1 MADEK
6 NMQNAAPEEEE
17 GIVMLINDDGEEH
30 AFLHLDS
37 FDYNGETYVVLLPA
51 DEGDEDC
58 DEVLIYTLT
67 IDEDGSETLLPIED
81 EAELDMAFDEFKNR
95 MGDEYEFES

>member
-1 MADEK
+1 MSDKK
-6 NMQNAAPEEEE
+6 NTQNAAQEEE
-17 GIVMLINDDGEEH
+17 GIVRLVNDDGEEH

-58 DEVLIYTLT
+58 DEVLIYTLK
-67 IDEDGSETLLPIED
+67 IEEDGAETLIPIED

-95 MGDEYEFES
+95 MGDEYDFE

>member
-6 NMQNAAPEEEE
+6 NMQNDIPEEE
-17 GIVMLINDDGEEH
+17 GIVRLINDDGEEH

-58 DEVLIYTLT
+58 DEVLIYTLV
-67 IDEDGSETLLPIED
+67 IEEDGSETLLPIED
-81 EAELDMAFDEFKNR
+81 EAELDMAYDEFKNR
-95 MGDEYEFES
+95 MSDEYDFE

>member
-1 MADEK
+1 MADDK
-6 NMQNAAPEEEE
+6 NMQNIPEEEE
-17 GIVMLINDDGEEH
+17 GIVRLVNDEGEEH

-37 FDYNGETYVVLLPA
+37 FQFNDETYVVLLPA

-67 IDEDGSETLLPIED
+67 VEEDGSETLMPIDD
-81 EAELDMAFDEFKNR
+81 EAEFDMAYEEFKNR
-95 MGDEYEFES
+95 MSDEYDFE

>member
-1 MADEK
+1 MADDK
-6 NMQNAAPEEEE
+6 NMQNLPEEEE
-17 GIVMLINDDGEEH
+17 GIVRLVNDEGEEH

-37 FDYNGETYVVLLPA
+37 FQFNDETYVVLLPA

-67 IDEDGSETLLPIED
+67 VEEDGSETLMPIDD
-81 EAELDMAFDEFKNR
+81 EAELDMAYEEFKNR
-95 MGDEYEFES
+95 MSDEYDFE